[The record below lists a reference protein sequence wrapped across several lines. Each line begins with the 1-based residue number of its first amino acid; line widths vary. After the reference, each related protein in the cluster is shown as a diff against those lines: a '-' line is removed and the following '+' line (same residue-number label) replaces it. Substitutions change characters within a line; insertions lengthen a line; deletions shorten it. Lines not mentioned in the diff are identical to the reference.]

1 MKPISFPTPLEETLY
16 KLLFSTT
23 KRFFCRYLITHE
35 EDTISCIT
43 LSIYEI
49 LQSHPSPDFSSK
61 PFLTLCSSI
70 LQRNLRLYVQKQM
83 DPPQSQLQRQISYR
97 SSRNEP
103 FFKTLHLLE
112 CGHSPSDI
120 QARLGYFSKRAS
132 KSPNPKQP
140 KHILSPFQISE
151 IQSLLSSG
159 TPIRKICKLYNL
171 TPAKARALSRNSATP
186 IAS

>member
-1 MKPISFPTPLEETLY
+1 MKSISFSTPQEETLY

-23 KRFFCRYLITHE
+23 KRFFRRYLISHE

-49 LQSHPSPDFSSK
+49 LQSYPSPDFTSK
-61 PFLTLCSSI
+61 PFLTFCSSV

-83 DPPQSQLQRQISYR
+83 DPPQTQLQRQISYR

-103 FFKTLHLLE
+103 FFKTIHLLE
-112 CGHSPSDI
+112 CGHSPAEI
-120 QARLGYFSKRAS
+120 EARLGYFSKRAS
-132 KSPNPKQP
+132 KSPNPKQRQYV
-140 KHILSPFQISE
+140 LSPFQISE

-159 TPIRKICKLYNL
+159 TSIRKICKLYNL
-171 TPAKARALSRNSATP
+171 TPSKARLLARSSATP